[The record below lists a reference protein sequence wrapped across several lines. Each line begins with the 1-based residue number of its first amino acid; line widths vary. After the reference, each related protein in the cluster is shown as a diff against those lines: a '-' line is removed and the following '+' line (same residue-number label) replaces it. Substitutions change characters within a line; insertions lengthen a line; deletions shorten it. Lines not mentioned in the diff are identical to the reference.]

1 MLIDSHAHLELFED
15 LEDVLM
21 GAKAAGVSKI
31 ITIGTSLETSKKAI
45 QIAENF
51 SNSGLEIY
59 ATCGIH
65 PNDGAEEVENLGI
78 DVVMKK
84 LQKVATSSKRVV
96 GLGECG
102 LDYFEV
108 SDNRPIRNSQ
118 GKQVTSDKEK
128 EFQRKLFKRQIKLAV
143 DLDLPLVVHSR
154 NAWGEVFNLISN
166 FQTPN
171 SKLSGVFH
179 SWTGNLD
186 AMKKAVDLGFY
197 ISFSGILT
205 FSNALDI
212 AEVARKAPSEKILV
226 ETDSPFLSPEP
237 MRGMKNEPKNVRITA
252 DFISSLRGSSLLEIS
267 DTTTRSACEVFGIC

>member
-1 MLIDSHAHLELFED
+1 MLVDCHAHLELFED
-15 LEDVLM
+15 LEDVLV

-51 SNSGLEIY
+51 SDSGLEIY

-102 LDYFEV
+102 LDFFLET
-108 SDNRPIRNSQ
+108 SGQRPE
-118 GKQVTSDKEK
+118 TSEDEK
-128 EFQRKLFKRQIKLAV
+128 KFQRKLFDEQIELAK
-143 DLDLPLVVHSR
+143 DLNLPLVVHCR
-154 NAWGEVFNLISN
+154 NAWDEVFRLLTIDDRRS
-166 FQTPN
+166 T
-171 SKLSGVFH
+171 KLQGVFH

-197 ISFSGILT
+197 ISFSGIVT
-205 FSNALDI
+205 FSNASDI
-212 AEVARKAPSEKILV
+212 AEVARKAPSERILI

-237 MRGMKNEPKNVRITA
+237 IRGMKNEPKNVKITA
-252 DFISSLRGSSLLEIS
+252 DFISSLRGSSLSETA
-267 DTTTRSACEVFGIC
+267 DMTMRSACEVFGI